1 MNTEDFDFDW
11 LWNKCYDFRRLR
23 SSVSLWY
30 RFVLHILVFH
40 ILVKLNICN
49 ITCIGGHTMWPIRR
63 GDSNVKIIE
72 CTLGWSLGSLA
83 IRAFIWKPFLDNS
96 GFHFHC
102 PSKIF
107 CRSTTLFRS
116 NQTIQ
121 KPFYKSRHMICRI
134 STLSTS
140 LVQHYTLQLF

>member
-11 LWNKCYDFRRLR
+11 LWNKCYDFRHLR

-30 RFVLHILVFH
+30 RFVFH
-40 ILVKLNICN
+40 VLVKLNICN
-49 ITCIGGHTMWPIRR
+49 ITCVGGHTVWPIRR

-72 CTLGWSLGSLA
+72 CTLA

-96 GFHFHC
+96 GFYFHY

-121 KPFYKSRHMICRI
+121 KPLYKSRHMICRI

-140 LVQHYTLQLF
+140 LVQHYTF